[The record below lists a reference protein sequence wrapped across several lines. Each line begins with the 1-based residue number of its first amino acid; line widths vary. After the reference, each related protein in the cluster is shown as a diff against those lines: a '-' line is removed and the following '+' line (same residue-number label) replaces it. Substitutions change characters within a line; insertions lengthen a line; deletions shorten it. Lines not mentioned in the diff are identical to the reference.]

1 MSVTPLGDTPGVSK
15 QLRLVDA
22 PTRSHRAVGTKH
34 ARATTRRGRRLAR
47 WDVDWHLDAPTR
59 QAGRAGVAAARDA
72 LTRADEDLR
81 QAS

>member
-1 MSVTPLGDTPGVSK
+1 VST

-22 PTRSHRAVGTKH
+22 PTRSHRAVGAKH
-34 ARATTRRGRRLAR
+34 ARATSRRGRRLAR
-47 WDVDWHLDAPTR
+47 WDVDWHLDASTR

-72 LTRADEDLR
+72 LTRGSDDDLR